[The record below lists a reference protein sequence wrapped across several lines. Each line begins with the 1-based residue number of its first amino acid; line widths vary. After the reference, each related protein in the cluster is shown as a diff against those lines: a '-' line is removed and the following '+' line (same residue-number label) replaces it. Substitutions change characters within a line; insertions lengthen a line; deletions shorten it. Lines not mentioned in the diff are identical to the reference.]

1 MSLILFTLFINNKI
15 EIRENLR
22 MIGKYLHF
30 GIQNRTESNTEEK
43 ERIEK
48 KRKEKEKKE

>member
-1 MSLILFTLFINNKI
+1 
-15 EIRENLR
+15 
-22 MIGKYLHF
+22 MIGKYFHF

-48 KRKEKEKKE
+48 KRKGKERIE